1 MKQIAPEFSHIV
13 DARLIPAAGMELR
26 LTADESQRRALA
38 KRFDIPAI
46 DSLTARVVLKRTG
59 RDKIRVS
66 AEFDARVE
74 QVCVVTLEQFAQDVS
89 GDFRVV
95 YAPEQEDAP
104 LKLNEIDVDPD
115 EEDVVEYPADGKIDA
130 GELVAEYLSLA
141 LDPFPHAPDAVF
153 HDIEAAENDEIAPEK
168 TENPFGV
175 LEKLK
180 IK

>member
-1 MKQIAPEFSHIV
+1 MKQIVPEFSHIV
-13 DARLIPAAGMELR
+13 DARLIPASGMELR
-26 LTADESQRRALA
+26 LTADDGQCRALA
-38 KRFDIPAI
+38 KRFNIPAI
-46 DSLTARVVLKRTG
+46 DSLNARVVLKRTG

-74 QVCVVTLEQFAQDVS
+74 QVCVVTLEQFAQDVA

-95 YAPEQEDAP
+95 YSPEPEDAP

-115 EEDVVEYPADGKIDA
+115 EEDAVEYPADGKIDA

-153 HDIEAAENDEIAPEK
+153 HDIETAENDEAAVEK
-168 TENPFGV
+168 RENPFGI